1 MTLSLLKL
9 CYEFTIKSRLSPKWN
24 EIHEWLVKGNDVFIT
39 GKTLAISKS
48 HNNLLYFIITVKE
61 LDININSNQIILS
74 ITPLKIIFK
83 HLKVSKCLN

>member
-48 HNNLLYFIITVKE
+48 HNNLLYFIIT
-61 LDININSNQIILS
+61 
-74 ITPLKIIFK
+74 LK
-83 HLKVSKCLN
+83 N